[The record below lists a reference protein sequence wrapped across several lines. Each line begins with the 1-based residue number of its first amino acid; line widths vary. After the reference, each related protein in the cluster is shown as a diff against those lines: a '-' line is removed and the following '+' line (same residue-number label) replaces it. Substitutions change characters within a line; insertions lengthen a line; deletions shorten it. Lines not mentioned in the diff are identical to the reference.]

1 MAMIVVLSVM
11 NGFQDDMTQ
20 RILGTQSH
28 VVLLDLDGGIQDP
41 DMVVATARRD
51 PQVIGAT
58 PFILAQGIVSAQGG
72 IRGAV
77 IRGIDPATAPGVVR
91 IREIMTAGTY
101 DGFGPTDILLG
112 NELAAAIGLSVGDTV
127 SVISPGGTFTPLG
140 LIPKSTSFVVKGLF
154 STGMY
159 EYDSN
164 MAYIELDAA
173 KTLFNQNEPSGV
185 EVKLKDIYQAGPVAS
200 RIAQNLGPGYYAKT
214 WEDMNRSL
222 FSALKLEKT
231 VMWIIL
237 IFIIMV
243 AGFSIVSTLVMLVM
257 EKRKDIA
264 ILKSMGATTSQV
276 LRIFMALG
284 MTIGVTGTLLGVGLG
299 VLLANNLDPVIK
311 LIEMI
316 FHIEVMPKDVYYITG
331 LPSKIVPGEVLSIAA
346 ASLILSFLATIYPAR
361 KAASQDPA
369 EVMRYDG

>member
-1 MAMIVVLSVM
+1 M
-11 NGFQDDMTQ
+11 
-20 RILGTQSH
+20 
-28 VVLLDLDGGIQDP
+28 
-41 DMVVATARRD
+41 ATAKQD

-58 PFILAQGIVSAQGG
+58 PFILAQGIVSAPGG

-91 IREIMTAGTY
+91 IREIITTGSY
-101 DGFGPTDILLG
+101 DGFGPADILLG
-112 NELAAAIGLSVGDTV
+112 SELASAIGLNVGDTV

-140 LIPKSTSFVVKGLF
+140 LIPKSTNFVVKGLF

-164 MAYIELDAA
+164 MAYIHLEAA
-173 KTLFNQNEPSGV
+173 KALFNQTEPSGV
-185 EVKLKDIYQAGPVAS
+185 EVKIKDIYQAGPVAS
-200 RIAQNLGPGYYAKT
+200 RLSQNLGPGHYAKT

-222 FSALKLEKT
+222 FSALRLEKT

-264 ILKSMGATTSQV
+264 ILKSMGATTGQI
-276 LRIFMALG
+276 LAIFMALG
-284 MTIGVTGTLLGVGLG
+284 MAIGIAGTLLGVSLG

-311 LIEMI
+311 AIELI
-316 FHIEVMPKDVYYITG
+316 FKIEVMPKDVYYITG
-331 LPSKIVPGEVLSIAA
+331 LPSKVIPGEVAAIAG
-346 ASLILSFLATIYPAR
+346 ASLLLSFLSTIYPSR

-369 EVMRYDG
+369 EVMRHDG

>member
-1 MAMIVVLSVM
+1 MIVVLSVM

-28 VVLLDLDGGIQDP
+28 VVLLDLDGGIKDP
-41 DMVVATARRD
+41 GRVVATARRD

-101 DGFGPTDILLG
+101 NGFGPTDILLG
-112 NELAAAIGLSVGDTV
+112 SELAAAIGINIGDTV

-200 RIAQNLGPGYYAKT
+200 RISQNLGPGYYAKT

-264 ILKSMGATTSQV
+264 ILKSMGATTNQV
-276 LRIFMALG
+276 LRIFMTLG
-284 MTIGVTGTLLGVGLG
+284 MAIGITGTLLGVGLG

-331 LPSKIVPGEVLSIAA
+331 LPSKVVPGEVLSIAA
-346 ASLILSFLATIYPAR
+346 ASLILSFLSTIYPAR